1 MEEDSILYRSSL
13 DAPKVEGGGE
23 WEIDTGKFL
32 KGGLFCQLTGR
43 GAETKEGPFCLLGER
58 KG

>member
-23 WEIDTGKFL
+23 WEINTGKNL

-43 GAETKEGPFCLLGER
+43 GAEMKEGPFCLLGE
-58 KG
+58 